1 MEFSGITRRRLL
13 VSAGSGVLGLAVVGC
28 SSPTPSTA
36 PSAPAPTPSGSPAGP
51 GGGDPL
57 GGWNRVDL
65 DFVSVYILVRGAE
78 AAVVD
83 LGVSDSAPD
92 IEAGLKAAGLN
103 WGSVRHILLTHKHAD
118 HAGSLPA
125 VAPLVSAASIYT
137 GAADVAALSNA
148 QVKPL
153 ADGAEVFGLRVIG
166 TPGHTAGHISIFDPS
181 TGVLVAG
188 DALRA
193 ESGLQG
199 PSPTYT
205 EDLARAHLSV
215 RALAELP
222 VRTILPGHGGPVTE
236 DAAGQLR
243 RLADSLG

>member
-1 MEFSGITRRRLL
+1 MDFSGITRRRLL
-13 VSAGSGVLGLAVVGC
+13 VSAGSGVLGVAVVGC
-28 SSPTPSTA
+28 SSPSSSPPPTSSAPSSAA
-36 PSAPAPTPSGSPAGP
+36 PSA

-78 AAVVD
+78 AAIVD

-103 WGSVRHILLTHKHAD
+103 WGSVKHILLTHKHAD
-118 HAGSLPA
+118 HAGSLPT
-125 VAPLVSAASIYT
+125 VAPLVSASIYT
-137 GAADVAALSNA
+137 GAADVAALGDTR
-148 QVKPL
+148 VKPL
-153 ADGAEVFGLRVIG
+153 DDGAEVFGLRVVG
-166 TPGHTAGHISIFDPS
+166 TPGHTAGHVSIFDPS

-193 ESGLQG
+193 VSGLQG
-199 PSPTYT
+199 PDPTYT
-205 EDLARAHLSV
+205 DDQARAHLSV

-222 VRTILPGHGGPVTE
+222 VRTILPGHGAPVTD
-236 DAAGQLR
+236 DAAGLLR
-243 RLADSLG
+243 RLADSLS